1 MKYFNDADIVMF
13 HTRDTVI
20 HGDKG
25 YFGNSFDEIKSA
37 VDKGLVGM
45 VDEVKNDS
53 ALCFTTYD
61 EGAPGYAMFIK
72 QEYVHNDVVTEPF
85 TSLKHLYELVVPTH
99 THDNKRRQECD
110 YAMAL
115 IGNIVSIRRKG
126 TDVEYVFSIDRFLLR
141 TGSVH
146 IGIGSSVYSLQELH
160 DNFEIRL
167 MGHASYRPIGFYKYN
182 GSLYL
187 NDPSEYTDLELERLA
202 YKD

>member
-1 MKYFNDADIVMF
+1 MKYFNEADIVMF
-13 HTRDTVI
+13 HTRNTVI

-25 YFGNSFDEIKSA
+25 YFGNSFDELKYA
-37 VDKGLVGM
+37 VDNDIVGM

-72 QEYVHNDVVTEPF
+72 QEYVHSAVVTEPF

-99 THDNKRRQECD
+99 DKCLDRPECD
-110 YAMAL
+110 
-115 IGNIVSIRRKG
+115 S
-126 TDVEYVFSIDRFLLR
+126 
-141 TGSVH
+141 GSVH

-167 MGHASYRPIGFYKYN
+167 MGHAAYRPIGFYKYN

-187 NDPSEYTDLELERLA
+187 NDPSEYTDEELERLA

>member
-13 HTRDTVI
+13 NTRNTVI

-25 YFGNSFDEIKSA
+25 YFGNSFDEIKYA
-37 VDKGLVGM
+37 VDNDLVGM

-72 QEYVHNDVVTEPF
+72 QEYVHNAIVTEPF

-99 THDNKRRQECD
+99 DKCLIRPECD

-115 IGNIVSIRRKG
+115 IGNIVSIRRKD
-126 TDVEYVFSIDRFLLR
+126 TDVENVFAFERFMLR
-141 TGSVH
+141 SGNVY
-146 IGIGSSVYSLQELH
+146 IGIGSSLFSLQELH
-160 DNFEIRL
+160 DNSEIRL
-167 MGHASYRPIGFYKYN
+167 PGYQHYRPIGFYKYN